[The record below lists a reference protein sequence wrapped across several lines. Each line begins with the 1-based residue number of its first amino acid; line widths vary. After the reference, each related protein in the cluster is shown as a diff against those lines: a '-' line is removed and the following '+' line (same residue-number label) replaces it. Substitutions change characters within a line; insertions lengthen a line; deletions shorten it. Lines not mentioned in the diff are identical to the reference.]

1 MYIYFIFSGKSTF
14 LRQYTDREYREKF
27 IPTVGMDL
35 LEKLVVSVFQTSNK
49 SGNSLISSI
58 SHGLAQLA
66 LHLI

>member
-49 SGNSLISSI
+49 SGISLI
-58 SHGLAQLA
+58 
-66 LHLI
+66 